1 MELTMGHLHVRERLL
16 TWLALITLSI
26 LAWGYLI
33 MHGMHAQ
40 MPMDGGMANASDNG
54 MSLLVT
60 ATLMWSVMMV
70 AMMLPSASPMLLT
83 FLRIHQQRER
93 KAGASSATWVFIAG
107 YLAVWLAFAG
117 AAAVMQWALLQSAL
131 LSSFMGHVTPLLGGA
146 LLMTAGAFQFSNL
159 KQACLNKC
167 RSPLSFLMTEWR
179 EGKSGALIMGIRH
192 GAYCAGC
199 CWALMLLMFVG
210 GVMSL
215 VWMAGLAVYFLAE
228 KLLPQAERISRIC
241 GVLLAVAGMVIL
253 LTEAAL
259 F

>member
-1 MELTMGHLHVRERLL
+1 MMELTMSHLHARERLL
-16 TWLALITLSI
+16 TWLALMIVAL

-33 MHGMHAQ
+33 MHGLHAQ
-40 MPMDGGMANASDNG
+40 MPMTGNMAGASDN
-54 MSLLVT
+54 SLNLLVT

-83 FLRIHQQRER
+83 FLRIYQQRER
-93 KAGASSATWVFIAG
+93 KAGASVASWVFMAG

-117 AAAVMQWALLQSAL
+117 AAAVMQWTLQQSAL
-131 LSSFMGHVTPLLGGA
+131 LSSPMGHVTPMLGGT
-146 LLMTAGAFQFSNL
+146 LLIIAGAFQFSDL

-179 EGKSGALIMGIRH
+179 EGNGGALIMGLRH
-192 GAYCAGC
+192 GVYCTCC

-241 GVLLAVAGMVIL
+241 GVLLAVAGIVIL
-253 LTEAAL
+253 LSAS
-259 F
+259 

>member
-1 MELTMGHLHVRERLL
+1 MELTMSTLHARERLI
-16 TWLALITLSI
+16 TWLALMGLAI

-33 MHGMHAQ
+33 MHGMHA
-40 MPMDGGMANASDNG
+40 PMSMNGNMAGTDEGGL
-54 MSLLVT
+54 SLLVT

-70 AMMLPSASPMLLT
+70 AMMLPSASPMMLS
-83 FLRIHQQRER
+83 FLKIHQQRER
-93 KAGASSATWVFIAG
+93 KLSASRNTWLFVAG
-107 YLAVWLAFAG
+107 YLAVWLTFAVI
-117 AAAVMQWALLQSAL
+117 AAVIQWALQQGAL
-131 LSSFMGHVTPLLGGA
+131 LSSSMGHVTPLLGGA
-146 LLMTAGAFQFSNL
+146 LLMTAGAFQFSGL
-159 KQACLNKC
+159 KQACLSKC

-192 GAYCAGC
+192 GAYCTGC

-228 KLLPQAERISRIC
+228 KLLPQAEKISRIS
-241 GVLLAVAGMVIL
+241 GALFAVAGIVIL
-253 LTEAAL
+253 LTQSTS

>member
-1 MELTMGHLHVRERLL
+1 MELTMSTLHARERLL
-16 TWLALITLSI
+16 TWLALMSLAT

-33 MHGMHAQ
+33 MHGMHE
-40 MPMDGGMANASDNG
+40 PMSMNGNMAVPSDGSL
-54 MSLLVT
+54 SLLVT

-70 AMMLPSASPMLLT
+70 AMMLPSASPMMLT

-93 KAGASSATWVFIAG
+93 KAGASAATWVFMAG
-107 YLAVWLAFAG
+107 YLAVWLTFAVI
-117 AAAVMQWALLQSAL
+117 AAIIQWALQQSAL
-131 LSSFMGHVTPLLGGA
+131 LSSSMGHVTPLLGGA
-146 LLMTAGAFQFSNL
+146 LLMTAGAFQFSGL
-159 KQACLNKC
+159 KQACLSKC

-192 GAYCAGC
+192 GAYCTGC

-228 KLLPQAERISRIC
+228 KLLPKAEKISRIC
-241 GVLLAVAGMVIL
+241 GALFVVAGIVIL
-253 LTEAAL
+253 LTQNTS

>member
-1 MELTMGHLHVRERLL
+1 MELTMSTLHARERLL
-16 TWLALITLSI
+16 TWLALITVAI

-40 MPMDGGMANASDNG
+40 MPMNGEMASTGDDG
-54 MSLLVT
+54 MSVLVT
-60 ATLMWSVMMV
+60 ATVMWSVMMV

-93 KAGASSATWVFIAG
+93 KASASVATWVFITG
-107 YLAVWLAFAG
+107 YLAAWLAFAA
-117 AAAVMQWALLQSAL
+117 AAAVMQWALQQSAL
-131 LSSFMGHVTPLLGGA
+131 LSSPMGHVTPLLGGT
-146 LLMTAGAFQFSNL
+146 LLIIAGAFQFSDL

-179 EGKSGALIMGIRH
+179 EGNGGALIMGLRH
-192 GAYCAGC
+192 GVYCTGC

-241 GVLLAVAGMVIL
+241 GVLLAVAGIVIL
-253 LTEAAL
+253 LSAS
-259 F
+259 

>member
-1 MELTMGHLHVRERLL
+1 MELTMSTLHARERLL

-40 MPMDGGMANASDNG
+40 MPMDGGMASASDNG

-60 ATLMWSVMMV
+60 VTLMWSVMMV

-93 KAGASSATWVFIAG
+93 EAGASAATWVFIAG
-107 YLAVWLAFAG
+107 YLAVWLAFAV
-117 AAAVMQWALLQSAL
+117 AAAIMQWALQQSAL
-131 LSSFMGHVTPLLGGA
+131 LSSSMGHVTPLLGGA
-146 LLMTAGAFQFSNL
+146 LLVTAGAFQFSDL

-179 EGKSGALIMGIRH
+179 EGNGGALIMGLRH
-192 GAYCAGC
+192 GAYCTGC

-215 VWMAGLAVYFLAE
+215 VWMAGLALYFLAE
-228 KLLPQAERISRIC
+228 KLLPQAERISQIS
-241 GVLLAVAGMVIL
+241 GFLLAGVGVIIL
-253 LTEAAL
+253 LSAAY
-259 F
+259 

>member
-33 MHGMHAQ
+33 KHGMHAQ

-117 AAAVMQWALLQSAL
+117 AAAVMQWALQQSAL
-131 LSSFMGHVTPLLGGA
+131 LSSSMGHVTPLLGGA
-146 LLMTAGAFQFSNL
+146 LLLTAGAFQFSNL

-241 GVLLAVAGMVIL
+241 GVLLAGAGMVIL